1 MHENHQVKNVTINN
15 MPVVSEDES
24 AQTVCRITKVV
35 KSYPCISEDLRPY
48 CRQLHSIV
56 PQKNGLKI
64 FLKNYFY
71 APAFSREIHKT
82 FMLEKY

>member
-1 MHENHQVKNVTINN
+1 M
-15 MPVVSEDES
+15 
-24 AQTVCRITKVV
+24 VCRITKVV

-64 FLKNYFY
+64 FLTDHFY
-71 APAFSREIHKT
+71 APAFSRETNKT
-82 FMLEKY
+82 FKLRNKHAYLTQPRPSDISEKNWST